1 MKSLFRICLFSLISI
16 SFLSCEKKDT
26 DFKNF
31 LGDKEITYPGKV
43 VKPHSRSGNLRAALV
58 WNPSPDP
65 SISKYVI
72 YWNNKA
78 DSLVVNSTNHDP
90 ADSITAIIPGL
101 SEYIYSFTI
110 FSYDNKGNR
119 SVPLDINNVK
129 VYGPVYQSGLLNR
142 VYNAANPFTVTQDG
156 NVKLN
161 FLQSDT
167 ASLNVSTVIKYTN
180 RDGVVVEKNLEPDS
194 ISYTITD
201 YKSGE
206 PVSFRSGYIPVK
218 GAIDTFYVDNFSTF
232 PEITGIAVC
241 AKSLFKEN
249 KLPGDAN
256 TYEPGTSVSKLWDG
270 SVGPQGYPNIF
281 HADGGS
287 GMPQTI
293 TFDMGRVYKKLTSVE
308 ETGRNC
314 CNNPDDFEIWG
325 TADITNAATNLSPTN
340 SGWTAEMQSKGWTLL
355 KHVTRND
362 DGQAALKVNFDADV
376 PPIRY
381 IRVRIKH
388 VTTGDGNYSNMS
400 EITFWNDVL
409 N

>member
-1 MKSLFRICLFSLISI
+1 MKSLFRICLFSFISI
-16 SFLSCEKKDT
+16 GFLGCEKKDT

-43 VKPHSRSGNLRAALV
+43 VKPHSKSGNLRAALV

-65 SISKYVI
+65 SISRYVI
-72 YWNNKA
+72 YWNNKV
-78 DSLVVNSTNHDP
+78 DSLVVNSTNHNT

-129 VYGPVYQSGLLNR
+129 VYGPIYQSGLLNR
-142 VYNAANPFTVTQDG
+142 VYNAADPFTITDEG
-156 NVKLN
+156 NVILN
-161 FLQSDT
+161 FLQADT

-180 RDGVVVEKNLEPDS
+180 RTGEETEKMLSPDS
-194 ISYTITD
+194 TTITITD
-201 YKSGE
+201 FKSGS
-206 PVSFRSGYIPVK
+206 PITYHSGYVPVR
-218 GAIDTFYVDNFSTF
+218 GAIDTFYVDSYSAF
-232 PEITGIAVC
+232 PEVNGISVC

-249 KLPGDAN
+249 KLPNDAG
-256 TYEPGTSVSKLWDG
+256 TYEGQTSVSKLWDG
-270 SVGPQGYPNIF
+270 SNGPQGYPNIF
-281 HADGGS
+281 HSDGGS
-287 GMPQTI
+287 GMPHTI
-293 TFDMGRVYKKLTSVE
+293 TFDMGKVYKKLTSVE

-325 TADITNAATNLSPTN
+325 IADITNAATNLSATN
-340 SGWTAEMQSKGWTLL
+340 SGWAAEMQSKGWTFL
-355 KHVTRND
+355 KEVKRTD
-362 DGQAALKVNFDADV
+362 DGQAALKVDFDPSI
-376 PPIRY
+376 PPVRY

-400 EITFWNDVL
+400 ELTFWKNVF